1 MSINLIDAALDA
13 YPEFRIGEFFTCRNG
28 ARQGSQTRLTIGQW
42 LITDRGVPTISG
54 HTLK

>member
-42 LITDRGVPTISG
+42 LITDRGC
-54 HTLK
+54 HH